1 MDIKLDALEARVLGS
16 LIEKEMTTPEYYPLS
31 LNALTAACNQ
41 KTNRDPVMDL
51 EEVQVRGAVESLISK
66 GLAWQRYSPGSR
78 VPKYAHK
85 FADTLSSTFEFSR
98 AQLAVMGVLLLRGP
112 QTPGEIRGRTGRM
125 HEFKTV
131 EDAEDVLRQ
140 LATHGKGPFV
150 RELLRTPGKR
160 ESRYTQLFQSS
171 TEAAES
177 YAETVAPTATSSGL
191 TDRVV
196 ALEQQLAELQ
206 AEVEVLRAELTELRR
221 RGV

>member
-51 EEVQVRGAVESLISK
+51 EEAQVRGAVEALISK

-98 AQLAVMGVLLLRGP
+98 AQLAVLGVLLLRGP
-112 QTPGEIRGRTGRM
+112 QTPGEIRGRAGRM
-125 HEFKTV
+125 YEFKTV

-150 RELLRTPGKR
+150 RELPRTPGKR
-160 ESRYTQLFQSS
+160 ESRYAQLFQPS
-171 TEAAES
+171 TDMPESHAEAI
-177 YAETVAPTATSSGL
+177 APAAGSSGL
-191 TDRVV
+191 AERVA
-196 ALEQQLAELQ
+196 ALEEQLADLQ
-206 AEVEVLRAELTELRR
+206 AQVAMLRTELSELRQ

>member
-1 MDIKLDALEARVLGS
+1 MDIKLDAIEARVLGS

-51 EEVQVRGAVESLISK
+51 EEVQVRGAVEALISK
-66 GLAWQRYSPGSR
+66 GVAWQRYSPGSR

-98 AQLAVMGVLLLRGP
+98 AQLAVLGVLMLRGP

-125 HEFKTV
+125 YEFKTV

-150 RELLRTPGKR
+150 RELSRSPGKR
-160 ESRYTQLFQSS
+160 ESRYTQLFQASS
-171 TEAAES
+171 EATES
-177 YAETVAPTATSSGL
+177 YAETVAPMATAGGL
-191 TDRVV
+191 TDRV
-196 ALEQQLAELQ
+196 ASLEEQLAELQ
-206 AEVEVLRAELTELRR
+206 LQVETLRAEVLELRQ